1 MDKKDIEIT
10 RLKAQVAQL
19 EAANKELQ
27 AEKDE
32 TLYRIISEDVEMVAK
47 DEKIKLTNDQRTRI
61 KDWITEDF
69 SFENDYNQIRDII
82 EEVVGI
88 E

>member
-1 MDKKDIEIT
+1 MDKKDVEIT
-10 RLKAQVAQL
+10 HLKARVTQL

-32 TLYRIISEDVEMVAK
+32 TLYRIISEDVKMVAE
-47 DEKIKLTNDQRTRI
+47 DEKIKLTNDQRIRI
-61 KDWITEDF
+61 EKWITKDF